1 MPCANSLNCR
11 SPPTIQRLVEMH
23 SQGLLRIDDHYY
35 RELIFSL
42 CRDFLRLESLARA
55 SSLSSGKMIDRHMTR
70 KHGFAGWGAA
80 SCRRWLPLNQLNQ
93 SDSKHNLVANRA
105 EMLFGRGLTHNMLS
119 VIFRQAYRSRV
130 TLIKRFFCINNSSH
144 CKASATRSATK

>member
-1 MPCANSLNCR
+1 
-11 SPPTIQRLVEMH
+11 MH

-70 KHGFAGWGAA
+70 KHGFAGWVLHHAG
-80 SCRRWLPLNQLNQ
+80 
-93 SDSKHNLVANRA
+93 
-105 EMLFGRGLTHNMLS
+105 GG
-119 VIFRQAYRSRV
+119 FRLIN
-130 TLIKRFFCINNSSH
+130 LIKATPNTTWSLTGLKCYLAGADSQHAVSHLSSGLSLARDFDQTFLLH
-144 CKASATRSATK
+144 